1 MSSSEE
7 DCFECTVC
15 LKDVRTLEGNI
26 WQCREGHV
34 LCAICYEQIGGCGA
48 PCPSCNIPLSDIR
61 NRLAEKQRARINEHR
76 RLQRQEQA
84 TPAAAAGAREQRQ
97 EQAAQQEQAT
107 TEIQRQEQAAPAP
120 EAGEREQWQE
130 QAAPS
135 PELQRPEPAAPRNP
149 VQVEKRVRAISKKL
163 KVAREQREAKA
174 NGQRLNVDQEAKIA
188 GIPEMEKELAELEAW
203 RERQR
208 QLSAAAEQHDR
219 GEPSE
224 ERLAPEDAGKDDAM
238 KAKTP
243 HSAHAPGE
251 NSAADKI
258 GESMAK
264 LSLGEREQEVA
275 GHDGFT
281 ADESEALAK
290 LLAADTAQV
299 AQRGDG
305 EDGSKDR
312 DEESAGASGA
322 TQADDPS
329 GGARNGAKSSD
340 QRHPRLERQ
349 VFVGGLPVDVTSTLF
364 RTWADQVFPG
374 RVINAVL
381 VVDRLTHSRSRG
393 FGFITFD
400 AVEVAE
406 EAANQRMFS
415 FGERMVE
422 IKRAQNLNS
431 KKQQN
436 AQAQDAARGRGTKP
450 QLNGRS
456 NRFNVGRGAAPQG
469 PLPPRGAAAHRGG
482 AMGTRTVVGAGA
494 AVHAKYQGGKAP
506 GVWRQPNKPMPPSW
520 TPLPH
525 GGRGGRGG
533 GNSAAAPH
541 FMGPEAYGA
550 QADGVPGGRH
560 GPPPGWFPGVP
571 QEQMMGYYV
580 YPMYPGGRGRG
591 IVPRVPV
598 GPGPYVPPWQVQLAQ
613 TSKITNGL

>member
-1 MSSSEE
+1 MECLV
-7 DCFECTVC
+7 CFETYEPPPSHLAPV
-15 LKDVRTLEGNI
+15 TLPCGHTF
-26 WQCREGHV
+26 CREHAVSDISPSADG
-34 LCAICYEQIGGCGA
+34 GA
-48 PCPSCNIPLSDIR
+48 PQICC
-61 NRLAEKQRARINEHR
+61 HTC
-76 RLQRQEQA
+76 RQHSPMPERGS
-84 TPAAAAGAREQRQ
+84 AGLPVNYSLLEVIREQH
-97 EQAAQQEQAT
+97 EQAT
-107 TEIQRQEQAAPAP
+107 TEIQRQEQTAPAP
-120 EAGEREQWQE
+120 EAEEREQWQE

-135 PELQRPEPAAPRNP
+135 PEEPAAPHNP

-163 KVAREQREAKA
+163 KVAREQRKAKA
-174 NGQRLNVDQEAKIA
+174 NGQRINVDQKAKIA

-381 VVDRLTHSRSRG
+381 V
-393 FGFITFD
+393 
-400 AVEVAE
+400 
-406 EAANQRMFS
+406 
-415 FGERMVE
+415 
-422 IKRAQNLNS
+422 
-431 KKQQN
+431 
-436 AQAQDAARGRGTKP
+436 
-450 QLNGRS
+450 
-456 NRFNVGRGAAPQG
+456 
-469 PLPPRGAAAHRGG
+469 
-482 AMGTRTVVGAGA
+482 
-494 AVHAKYQGGKAP
+494 
-506 GVWRQPNKPMPPSW
+506 
-520 TPLPH
+520 
-525 GGRGGRGG
+525 
-533 GNSAAAPH
+533 SA
-541 FMGPEAYGA
+541 
-550 QADGVPGGRH
+550 
-560 GPPPGWFPGVP
+560 
-571 QEQMMGYYV
+571 
-580 YPMYPGGRGRG
+580 
-591 IVPRVPV
+591 
-598 GPGPYVPPWQVQLAQ
+598 
-613 TSKITNGL
+613 